1 MPTDDNEKDQ
11 LRARIRDLELTL
23 GQSDDNLAV
32 TFRLT
37 PVLNNLL
44 GLLLALPVVT
54 PEMIRQRLE
63 IAPDAKV
70 AVHRLRKHLEPWGLA
85 IESKRNVGYWL
96 EHDAKT
102 KIRGLMTDTLS
113 GNLPSLAKV
122 AARLQE
128 LDSEQP
134 DEDDLSEAA

>member
-1 MPTDDNEKDQ
+1 MPLEKDQ

-23 GQSDDNLAV
+23 GQGNDTLAA

-44 GLLLALPVVT
+44 GLLLTLPVVT

-70 AVHRLRKHLEPWGLA
+70 AIHRLRRHLDPWKIAVG
-85 IESKRNVGYWL
+85 SKRNVGYWL
-96 EHDAKT
+96 DADAKT
-102 KIRGLMTDTLS
+102 AIKALMGGALITAQLDLATDDTVVTLEGS
-113 GNLPSLAKV
+113 
-122 AARLQE
+122 
-128 LDSEQP
+128 
-134 DEDDLSEAA
+134 DENKDTDDDLTEAA

>member
-1 MPTDDNEKDQ
+1 MPDDNEKDQ

-23 GQSDDNLAV
+23 GQGDDNLAV

-44 GLLLALPVVT
+44 GLLLSLPVVT

-102 KIRGLMTDTLS
+102 KIRELMADTLS
-113 GNLPSLAKV
+113 GNLPSLSKV